1 MQPRISKH
9 LLEDWE
15 RYNVL
20 KLPKLRSA
28 YSTSTTKAFTE
39 SVVSRTKL
47 LLRAQSRVARHDGFW
62 ERESMCYCLCVC
74 VCVWAP
80 DAFTSSH
87 LQNYFYLN
95 WFLFLFFVFI
105 SFFSVALKLF
115 VWKFACI
122 YVFVFFLYLRS
133 RGSNIRYFKV
143 LSNSIERLRAAPPS
157 TIDKQPATSSLI
169 KFYLPPIRPKIK

>member
-1 MQPRISKH
+1 M
-9 LLEDWE
+9 
-15 RYNVL
+15 
-20 KLPKLRSA
+20 
-28 YSTSTTKAFTE
+28 YSNYQNYGQ
-39 SVVSRTKL
+39 RTAL
-47 LLRAQSRVARHDGFW
+47 LLRRRSQSPSLVARN
-62 ERESMCYCLCVC
+62 YCSEHNLVLLATMAFENARACVTVCVCVC